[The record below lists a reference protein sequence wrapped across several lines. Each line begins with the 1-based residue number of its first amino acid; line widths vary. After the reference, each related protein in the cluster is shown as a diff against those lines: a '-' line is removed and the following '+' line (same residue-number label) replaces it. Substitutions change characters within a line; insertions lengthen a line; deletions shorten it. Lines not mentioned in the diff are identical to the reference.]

1 MTLKTLTFDKRTMMF
16 ILLMLV
22 WADAGI
28 TYFGLLKVKEKDPTN
43 WMNHE
48 ASVSIDP
55 MIKKL
60 GLTNGILV
68 GAFINSFIILFI
80 AILYP
85 IEFTYGF
92 LSGIFFLAL
101 VINARLV
108 IAL

>member
-1 MTLKTLTFDKRTMMF
+1 MTLKTLTFDKRTMLF

-68 GAFINSFIILFI
+68 GAFINSLIILFI

-101 VINARLV
+101 VVNARLV

>member
-1 MTLKTLTFDKRTMMF
+1 MKLKTLKFDKRTMMF

-28 TYFGLLKVKEKDPTN
+28 TYFGLLRVKQIDPEN

-68 GAFINSFIILFI
+68 GALINSLIILFI

>member
-1 MTLKTLTFDKRTMMF
+1 MTLKTLKFDKTTMMF

-28 TYFGLLKVKEKDPTN
+28 TYFGLLKVKEKDPDN

-68 GAFINSFIILFI
+68 GAFINSLIILFI

>member
-1 MTLKTLTFDKRTMMF
+1 MTLKTLKFDKKTMLF
-16 ILLMLV
+16 VLLMLV

-28 TYFGLLKVKEKDPTN
+28 TYFGLLKVKEKDPDN

-60 GLTNGILV
+60 GLTTGILV
-68 GAFINSFIILFI
+68 GAFINSLIILFI

-101 VINARLV
+101 IVNARLV

>member
-28 TYFGLLKVKEKDPTN
+28 TYFGLLKVKEKDPDN

-68 GAFINSFIILFI
+68 GALINSLIILFI

>member
-1 MTLKTLTFDKRTMMF
+1 MTLKTLKFDKRTMLF

-28 TYFGLLKVKEKDPTN
+28 TFFGLQRVQQLDPQN
-43 WMNHE
+43 WMNRE

-55 MIKKL
+55 LVKSL
-60 GLTNGILV
+60 GLTGGVLV
-68 GAFINSFIILFI
+68 GALVNSLIILFI

-92 LSGIFFLAL
+92 LSGIFFLAMI
-101 VINARLV
+101 INMRLIV
-108 IAL
+108 AL

>member
-1 MTLKTLTFDKRTMMF
+1 MTLKTLKFDKKTMLF
-16 ILLMLV
+16 VLLMLV

-28 TYFGLLKVKEKDPTN
+28 TYFGLLKVKEKDPEN

-60 GLTNGILV
+60 GLTTGVLV
-68 GAFINSFIILFI
+68 GAFINSLIILFI

-101 VINARLV
+101 IVNARLV